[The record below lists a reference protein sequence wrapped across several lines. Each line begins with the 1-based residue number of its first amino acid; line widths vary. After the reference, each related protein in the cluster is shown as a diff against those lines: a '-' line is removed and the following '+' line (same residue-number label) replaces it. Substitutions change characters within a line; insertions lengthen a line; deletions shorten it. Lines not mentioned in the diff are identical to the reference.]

1 MKHWIEAARLRT
13 LPLSVS
19 GIIVGSMYALANP
32 TNMELT
38 PTDVFNWRIFGFAML
53 TTLGLQILSNF
64 ANDYGD
70 GVKGTDNEDRVG
82 PKRAIQSGVIS
93 PEAMKR
99 AIIITSILTLLSSVM
114 LIYVAFTDTNLYY
127 SLFYL
132 VLGILAI
139 ASAIRYT
146 VGNTAYGY
154 RGYGDLFVFV
164 FFGLVSTL
172 GVNFLYSKQLDLV
185 LFLPAMAIGF
195 LSVGVLNLNNMR
207 DEESDKKAGKNTL
220 VVKIGGKKA
229 KLYHYFLVTFAMALI
244 VVFAL
249 LNSFQFDQ
257 YIFLLAYIPLTS
269 HLIRVFKNKDAK
281 ALDPELKKLALS
293 TFALS
298 ILLALAMIF
307 FFSDIIVNV
316 FLGGR

>member
-1 MKHWIEAARLRT
+1 
-13 LPLSVS
+13 
-19 GIIVGSMYALANP
+19 
-32 TNMELT
+32 
-38 PTDVFNWRIFGFAML
+38 
-53 TTLGLQILSNF
+53 
-64 ANDYGD
+64 
-70 GVKGTDNEDRVG
+70 
-82 PKRAIQSGVIS
+82 
-93 PEAMKR
+93 
-99 AIIITSILTLLSSVM
+99 
-114 LIYVAFTDTNLYY
+114 
-127 SLFYL
+127 
-132 VLGILAI
+132 
-139 ASAIRYT
+139 
-146 VGNTAYGY
+146 
-154 RGYGDLFVFV
+154 
-164 FFGLVSTL
+164 
-172 GVNFLYSKQLDLV
+172 LDLV

-257 YIFLLAYIPLTS
+257 YLFLLAYIPLTS

-298 ILLALAMIF
+298 ILLALGMIF